1 MEQISLLTE
10 RQSEQFNVI
19 NQVVVSLNHVEAVLN
34 RVIPDLEKVLF
45 LIPGWD
51 EPNESKRCI
60 TKQDIEQA
68 LAGMRTR
75 MVTEIRYKEDSYYWI
90 YNYIYKY

>member
-1 MEQISLLTE
+1 MEQSSLLTE
-10 RQSEQFNVI
+10 RQSDQFNVI
-19 NQVVVSLNHVEAVLN
+19 NQVVVPLIHVEAVLN

-45 LIPGWD
+45 LIQSWD

-75 MVTEIRYKEDSYYWI
+75 MVTEIRYKEDSYYLI
-90 YNYIYKY
+90 LNYIFKY